1 MNIASV
7 ETLLNMSAWT
17 INAKTRRIQ
26 NCTALDASL
35 KIRSIEAMKINL
47 KFNKNFK
54 NQSMIGR
61 KLSVIPGKS
70 TKQSIANTLLS
81 NLLPSTLILKM
92 SKNRIFKLKLHQ
104 VTFIKM

>member
-1 MNIASV
+1 V
-7 ETLLNMSAWT
+7 T
-17 INAKTRRIQ
+17 
-26 NCTALDASL
+26 
-35 KIRSIEAMKINL
+35 
-47 KFNKNFK
+47 
-54 NQSMIGR
+54 
-61 KLSVIPGKS
+61 PGKS